1 MSESS
6 KAVNAATAWK
16 LKYINFLLI
25 FFKAYMFERTI
36 TPKVFI
42 SNDCGSQIQAS
53 SETEK
58 NGEKKSLK
66 SQILKIPNK
75 VQEMKHENSQTESRQ
90 WSRADKPAVAEKN

>member
-58 NGEKKSLK
+58 NGKKKS
-66 SQILKIPNK
+66 K
-75 VQEMKHENSQTESRQ
+75 VSNSKNPKQSAGNETWKFTNREQTME
-90 WSRADKPAVAEKN
+90 